1 MELCFCSLLHTL
13 SCLCLFFFGI
23 ETVKQQKVSVL
34 SNVLKAKCPQ
44 CKEGEIF
51 THSALNLKK
60 MASMHKNCPNCN
72 LRYEKEP
79 GNFYGAMYVSY
90 GFSTGIFL
98 VTAFILYYVFDDPEL
113 NVYLITILLVA
124 LILFPLN
131 FRYSR
136 VVFLYLIW
144 KS

>member
-1 MELCFCSLLHTL
+1 M
-13 SCLCLFFFGI
+13 G
-23 ETVKQQKVSVL
+23 
-34 SNVLKAKCPQ
+34 
-44 CKEGEIF
+44 
-51 THSALNLKK
+51 
-60 MASMHKNCPNCN
+60 SMHANCPNCN

-90 GFSTGIFL
+90 GFSTAIFL
-98 VTAFILYYVFDDPEL
+98 VTAFVLYHFFNDPGL
-113 NVYLITILLVA
+113 NVYLITILIVA

-136 VVFLYLIW
+136 VIFLYLIW